1 MDLLNLSVFS
11 VGKLP
16 AGAPETVSLAGETG
30 DLSQEFS
37 QMLHVLRQAKLSTS
51 EEPKLSAALPDLED
65 GGESNS
71 DYQPLKN
78 LMEFMDA
85 VESQVGQG
93 NSKEPKVLPTRDVVS
108 ALSDLLVF
116 LKALRQHLIG
126 VDGSDKVQTAS
137 ENAAIPVQ
145 IPDKIDAT
153 DLAEFEQILH
163 DLGQLVPTGN
173 ALDGQSEDH
182 ENLDQAFT
190 VDIEPAAVKAEAAA
204 FNADPVTVNTDLP
217 MAKESPAAG
226 GEQKI
231 ELNGVTN
238 HPKAE
243 ELVSSVPS
251 GGPVVRDDPDALPR
265 RELNP
270 VNAQSEGAK
279 PKEVLID
286 EPSDTSVKK
295 VVLDNAQPALQ
306 NENNHN
312 THVVQSDERKQVVDF
327 AKASDEVKLPQ
338 EGDAKDASVL
348 AEALVPLRELVSK
361 LRSQKPD
368 QPFKLSQREQSKL
381 VEATKLLRSIDFQD
395 ISAGKNPF
403 KDIFDGSK
411 LVRQT
416 ENGTARPLNQERTGE
431 DLLQSATE
439 TDLDDLQTLEALAQ
453 SVMASDPSAQDLAQ
467 IRRTSFVAFPPEISE
482 KSIIFEM
489 PVLLVVNEVDASNPD
504 VSHITKSEVTNTADL
519 NLKPDEILTLSQ
531 KDMPTDALAATR
543 KMDLSN
549 GDKAQTVTIGS
560 PEQSLE
566 KPVLAGELSR
576 ISEQVAAGQATKVE
590 NTMQPSEQV
599 STSGARGD
607 GENVDHA
614 IDRPALSVSEK
625 SDGQLHP
632 KSGPEVFSGNKEG
645 NISSLSSN
653 KTEVLAQNASQTVAA
668 KSEIGTANLSA
679 SATDTEQKSPDVSL
693 RSAPNQRE
701 TSDQARYERPI
712 VHSGA
717 VNAPKTEMAQ
727 SDTKDAPVQKVPES
741 KAQTNEPLGVK
752 DPLEKAAKTE
762 TQKTE
767 LGSLATTKANVRKAE
782 NANPLQAHPAESE
795 IDESLIAKKQGA
807 VENLPL
813 RKKTNR
819 RVSESKT
826 FEIAQPKVKLS
837 AQRPDVLPKPQ
848 TITDFSARAV
858 EAMVSQNLGTVR
870 TTASQTGTTVPFAVL
885 NAETGT
891 VQQASSTSN
900 PQNTGGHM
908 QSGADRLE
916 KWIDG
921 RLDLTSR
928 DWVNNLA
935 KTMAAAINRGQQR
948 LMLALSPPSLGRI
961 NIVFNARSAGLDV
974 RIHAER
980 KATLSLLGDAQ
991 AKLVSN
997 LENAGHKVNNL
1008 SYAEMETSENNF
1020 DLDYNQSAKGGKD
1033 DTGRRDPAKQKTDG
1047 DAEQVA
1053 QEKPADN
1060 NTDDAS
1066 LVNITV

>member
-16 AGAPETVSLAGETG
+16 AGAPETMSLAGETG

-37 QMLHVLRQAKLSTS
+37 QMLHVLRQSKLSTS
-51 EEPKLSAALPDLED
+51 EDLKLSAVRTELED
-65 GGESNS
+65 GRESNS
-71 DYQPLKN
+71 DYEPLKN

-85 VESQVGQG
+85 VESQIRQG
-93 NSKEPKVLPTRDVVS
+93 NSKEPKALPAREVVS

-116 LKALRQHLIG
+116 LKALRQHLTGAIG
-126 VDGSDKVQTAS
+126 PEKVRTAS
-137 ENAAIPVQ
+137 ENTAIPVQ
-145 IPDKIDAT
+145 IPDKIDAA

-163 DLGQLVPTGN
+163 DLGQFVPTGN

-190 VDIEPAAVKAEAAA
+190 VDIKPAAV
-204 FNADPVTVNTDLP
+204 NADPVAVNTDLP
-217 MAKESPAAG
+217 MAKENPAAG
-226 GEQKI
+226 KEQKI
-231 ELNGVTN
+231 ELNGFTD

-251 GGPVVRDDPDALPR
+251 GGPVLRDDLDASPR

-270 VNAQSEGAK
+270 ANAQSEGAK

-286 EPSDTSVKK
+286 EPSDTSEKK
-295 VVLDNAQPALQ
+295 IVLDNAQPALQ
-306 NENNHN
+306 KENLRN
-312 THVVQSDERKQVVDF
+312 TQTVQPDESKQVVNIGR
-327 AKASDEVKLPQ
+327 AADEVKLPQ
-338 EGDAKDASVL
+338 EGDAKAASIL

-361 LRSQKPD
+361 LGSQKPD
-368 QPFKLSQREQSKL
+368 HPFKLSQREQSKL
-381 VEATKLLRSIDFQD
+381 VEATKLLRSIDFED

-403 KDIFDGSK
+403 RDIFDGSK

-416 ENGTARPLNQERTGE
+416 ENGNARSLNKERRG
-431 DLLQSATE
+431 DDQLQSAAE
-439 TDLDDLQTLEALAQ
+439 TDLDDLQALEALAQ
-453 SVMASDPSAQDLAQ
+453 SALASDPSAQDLAQ

-504 VSHITKSEVTNTADL
+504 ISHIIKSEVANTTDL
-519 NLKPDEILTLSQ
+519 NLKPDEILTLPQ
-531 KDMPTDALAATR
+531 KDTPTDALAGTR
-543 KMDLSN
+543 KTDFLN

-566 KPVLAGELSR
+566 KPVLDGELSR
-576 ISEQVAAGQATKVE
+576 ISEQVATGQATKVE
-590 NTMQPSEQV
+590 NMMQPSGQV
-599 STSGARGD
+599 PTSGALRD
-607 GENVDHA
+607 GENVNHA

-632 KSGPEVFSGNKEG
+632 KSGPEVFSGHKEG
-645 NISSLSSN
+645 NVSSPSSN
-653 KTEVLAQNASQTVAA
+653 KTEVLAQNASQTVVA
-668 KSEIGTANLSA
+668 KSETGTPNLSP
-679 SATDTEQKSPDVSL
+679 SATETEQKSPDVSL

-701 TSDQARYERPI
+701 TSDQAGYERPI
-712 VHSGA
+712 VQSVA
-717 VNAPKTEMAQ
+717 VNAPKTEMVQ
-727 SDTKDAPVQKVPES
+727 SDIKDTPVLKVTES
-741 KAQTNEPLGVK
+741 KAQTNEPLGIK
-752 DPLEKAAKTE
+752 DPLEKVAKTE

-767 LGSLATTKANVRKAE
+767 GETLATTKANVRTAE
-782 NANPLQAHPAESE
+782 NANQLQARPAENDS
-795 IDESLIAKKQGA
+795 DESLIAKKQAA

-813 RKKTNR
+813 RKKTNGR
-819 RVSESKT
+819 ISESKT
-826 FEIAQPKVKLS
+826 FEIAKPKVKLL

-870 TTASQTGTTVPFAVL
+870 TIVSHTSTTVPFAVQ
-885 NAETGT
+885 NVETGT

-900 PQNTGGHM
+900 PQNMGGQM

-916 KWIDG
+916 KLIDA

-928 DWVNNLA
+928 GWVNNLA
-935 KTMAAAINRGQQR
+935 KTMASAINRGQQR
-948 LMLALSPPSLGRI
+948 LMFALSPPSLGRI

-974 RIHAER
+974 RIQAER

-1033 DTGRRDPAKQKTDG
+1033 DTGRRDAAKQKTEG

-1053 QEKPADN
+1053 QEKPSDN

>member
-37 QMLHVLRQAKLSTS
+37 QMLHVLRQSKLSTS
-51 EEPKLSAALPDLED
+51 EDLKLSAARTDLED

-71 DYQPLKN
+71 AYQPLKN

-85 VESQVGQG
+85 VESQIGQG
-93 NSKEPKVLPTRDVVS
+93 NSKEPKALPAREVVS

-116 LKALRQHLIG
+116 IKALRQHLAG
-126 VDGSDKVQTAS
+126 ANGPDKVRTTS

-145 IPDKIDAT
+145 IPDKIDAA

-163 DLGQLVPTGN
+163 DLGQFVPMGN

-190 VDIEPAAVKAEAAA
+190 VDIIPAAV
-204 FNADPVTVNTDLP
+204 NADPVAVNTDLP
-217 MAKESPAAG
+217 MAKERPAAG
-226 GEQKI
+226 REQKI
-231 ELNGVTN
+231 ELNGFTD

-251 GGPVVRDDPDALPR
+251 GGPVLRDDLDASPR

-270 VNAQSEGAK
+270 ANAQSEGAK

-286 EPSDTSVKK
+286 EPSDTSEKK
-295 VVLDNAQPALQ
+295 VVLDNAQPVLQ
-306 NENNHN
+306 NENLHN
-312 THVVQSDERKQVVDF
+312 TQTVQLDESKQVVNIGR
-327 AKASDEVKLPQ
+327 AADEVKLPE
-338 EGDAKDASVL
+338 EGDAKAASIL

-361 LRSQKPD
+361 LGSQNPD
-368 QPFKLSQREQSKL
+368 HPFKLSQREQSKL
-381 VEATKLLRSIDFQD
+381 VEATKLLRSIDFED
-395 ISAGKNPF
+395 MSAGKNPF

-411 LVRQT
+411 SVRQT
-416 ENGTARPLNQERTGE
+416 ENGNARSLNKERSGE
-431 DLLQSATE
+431 DQLQSAAE
-439 TDLDDLQTLEALAQ
+439 TDLDDLQVLEALAQ
-453 SVMASDPSAQDLAQ
+453 SALASDPSAQDLAQ

-482 KSIIFEM
+482 KSSIFEM
-489 PVLLVVNEVDASNPD
+489 PVFLVVNEVDASNPD
-504 VSHITKSEVTNTADL
+504 ISHITKSEVTNTADL
-519 NLKPDEILTLSQ
+519 NLKPDEILTLPQ
-531 KDMPTDALAATR
+531 KDTPTDALVGTR
-543 KMDLSN
+543 KTDFPN
-549 GDKAQTVTIGS
+549 GDKARTVTIGS

-566 KPVLAGELSR
+566 KPVLDGELSR
-576 ISEQVAAGQATKVE
+576 ISEQVATGQATKVE
-590 NTMQPSEQV
+590 NMMQPSGQV
-599 STSGARGD
+599 PTSGVLHD
-607 GENVDHA
+607 GENVNHA

-632 KSGPEVFSGNKEG
+632 KSGPEVFSGHKEG
-645 NISSLSSN
+645 NISSPSSN
-653 KTEVLAQNASQTVAA
+653 KTEVLAQNASQTGAA
-668 KSEIGTANLSA
+668 KSETGTPNLSA
-679 SATDTEQKSPDVSL
+679 SATETDQKSPDVSL

-712 VHSGA
+712 VQSGA
-717 VNAPKTEMAQ
+717 VNALKTEMAQ
-727 SDTKDAPVQKVPES
+727 SDIKDTPVLKVTES
-741 KAQTNEPLGVK
+741 KPQTNEPLDIK
-752 DPLEKAAKTE
+752 DPLEKVAKTE
-762 TQKTE
+762 TKKTE
-767 LGSLATTKANVRKAE
+767 GGTLATTKANVRTAE
-782 NANPLQAHPAESE
+782 NVNQVHAHPAENDS
-795 IDESLIAKKQGA
+795 DESLIAKKQAA

-813 RKKTNR
+813 HKKTNGQ
-819 RVSESKT
+819 VSESKT
-826 FEIAQPKVKLS
+826 FEIAKPKMKLL

-858 EAMVSQNLGTVR
+858 EAMVNQNLGTVR
-870 TTASQTGTTVPFAVL
+870 TIASHTSTTVPFAVQ

-900 PQNTGGHM
+900 PQNMSGQM
-908 QSGADRLE
+908 QSGAERLE

-928 DWVNNLA
+928 GWVNNLA
-935 KTMAAAINRGQQR
+935 KTMASAINRGQQR

-974 RIHAER
+974 RIHAEK

-1020 DLDYNQSAKGGKD
+1020 DVDYNQSAKGGKD
-1033 DTGRRDPAKQKTDG
+1033 DTGRRDPAKQKTVS

-1053 QEKPADN
+1053 QEKSADN

>member
-16 AGAPETVSLAGETG
+16 AGAPETMSLAGETG

-37 QMLHVLRQAKLSTS
+37 QMLHVLRQSKLSTF
-51 EEPKLSAALPDLED
+51 EDAKLSAARTDLED

-93 NSKEPKVLPTRDVVS
+93 NSKEPKALPTREVVS

-163 DLGQLVPTGN
+163 DLGQFVPTGN
-173 ALDGQSEDH
+173 ALGAQSEDH

-190 VDIEPAAVKAEAAA
+190 VDIEPAVA
-204 FNADPVTVNTDLP
+204 NADLP
-217 MAKESPAAG
+217 MAKESPSAG
-226 GEQKI
+226 GEQKN
-231 ELNGVTN
+231 ELNWITDY
-238 HPKAE
+238 PTSE
-243 ELVSSVPS
+243 EFVSSVSS
-251 GGPVVRDDPDALPR
+251 GEPVLQDDLDALPR

-270 VNAQSEGAK
+270 ANAQSEGAK
-279 PKEVLID
+279 PKEVFID
-286 EPSDTSVKK
+286 EPSYTSEKK
-295 VVLDNAQPALQ
+295 VVLDKAQPALQ
-306 NENNHN
+306 NENLHN
-312 THVVQSDERKQVVDF
+312 THTVQLDERKQVVDSC
-327 AKASDEVKLPQ
+327 KASDEVKLPQ
-338 EGDAKDASVL
+338 EGDAKVASVL
-348 AEALVPLRELVSK
+348 AEALSPLRELVSK

-381 VEATKLLRSIDFQD
+381 VEATKLLRSIDFED

-416 ENGTARPLNQERTGE
+416 ENGTARSLYQERSGE
-431 DLLQSATE
+431 DQLHSATE
-439 TDLDDLQTLEALAQ
+439 TDLDDLQALEALAQ
-453 SVMASDPSAQDLAQ
+453 SVMASDPLAQDLAQ

-519 NLKPDEILTLSQ
+519 NLKPDKILTLSK
-531 KDMPTDALAATR
+531 KDAPTDALAATR
-543 KMDLSN
+543 KTDFHN
-549 GDKAQTVTIGS
+549 GDKEQTVTIGS

-576 ISEQVAAGQATKVE
+576 ISEQVATGQATKVE
-590 NTMQPSEQV
+590 NMMQPSGQV
-599 STSGARGD
+599 STSGALGD
-607 GENVDHA
+607 GENVNHA

-625 SDGQLHP
+625 SDGQLRL
-632 KSGPEVFSGNKEG
+632 KTGPEVFSGHKEG
-645 NISSLSSN
+645 NISSPSSN

-668 KSEIGTANLSA
+668 KSETGTPNLSA
-679 SATDTEQKSPDVSL
+679 SATETEQKSPDVSL

-701 TSDQARYERPI
+701 TSDQARYDRPI
-712 VHSGA
+712 VQPGTEK
-717 VNAPKTEMAQ
+717 APKTEMAQ
-727 SDTKDAPVQKVPES
+727 SEIKDVPAQKVTES

-752 DPLEKAAKTE
+752 DPLEKVAKTE

-782 NANPLQAHPAESE
+782 NANQLQAHPAENDS
-795 IDESLIAKKQGA
+795 DESLIAKKQAA

-813 RKKTNR
+813 RKKING

-848 TITDFSARAV
+848 TITDFSARVV

-870 TTASQTGTTVPFAVL
+870 TIASQTSTTVPFAVQ

-900 PQNTGGHM
+900 PQNMGGQM

-928 DWVNNLA
+928 GWVNNLA
-935 KTMAAAINRGQQR
+935 KTMASAINRGQQR

-961 NIVFNARSAGLDV
+961 NIVFSARSVGLDV

-1033 DTGRRDPAKQKTDG
+1033 DTGRRDPAEQKTEG

-1053 QEKPADN
+1053 QEKPSDN
-1060 NTDDAS
+1060 NTDNAS

>member
-1 MDLLNLSVFS
+1 MNLLNLSVFS

-16 AGAPETVSLAGETG
+16 AGAPETMSLAGETG

-37 QMLHVLRQAKLSTS
+37 QMLHVLRQSKLSTS
-51 EEPKLSAALPDLED
+51 EDLKLSAARTDLED

-71 DYQPLKN
+71 AYQPLKN

-85 VESQVGQG
+85 VESQIGQG
-93 NSKEPKVLPTRDVVS
+93 NSKEPKALPAREVVS

-116 LKALRQHLIG
+116 LKALRQHLAG
-126 VDGSDKVQTAS
+126 ANGPDKVRTTS

-145 IPDKIDAT
+145 IPDKIDAA

-163 DLGQLVPTGN
+163 DLGQFVPTGN

-190 VDIEPAAVKAEAAA
+190 VDIIPAAV
-204 FNADPVTVNTDLP
+204 NADPVAVNTDLP

-226 GEQKI
+226 SEQKI
-231 ELNGVTN
+231 ELNGFTD

-251 GGPVVRDDPDALPR
+251 GGPVLRDDLDASPR

-270 VNAQSEGAK
+270 ANAQSEGAK

-286 EPSDTSVKK
+286 EPSDTSEKK
-295 VVLDNAQPALQ
+295 VVLDNAQPVLQ
-306 NENNHN
+306 NENLHN
-312 THVVQSDERKQVVDF
+312 TQTVQLDESKQVVNIGR
-327 AKASDEVKLPQ
+327 AADEVKLPE
-338 EGDAKDASVL
+338 EGDAKAASIL
-348 AEALVPLRELVSK
+348 AEAIIPLRELVSK
-361 LRSQKPD
+361 LGSQNPD
-368 QPFKLSQREQSKL
+368 HPFKLSQREQSKL
-381 VEATKLLRSIDFQD
+381 VEATKLLRSIDFED
-395 ISAGKNPF
+395 MSAGKNPF

-411 LVRQT
+411 SVRQT
-416 ENGTARPLNQERTGE
+416 ENGNARSLNKERSGE
-431 DLLQSATE
+431 DQLQSAAE
-439 TDLDDLQTLEALAQ
+439 TDLDDLQVLEALAQ
-453 SVMASDPSAQDLAQ
+453 SALASDPSAQDLAQ

-489 PVLLVVNEVDASNPD
+489 PVFLVVNEVDASNPD
-504 VSHITKSEVTNTADL
+504 ISHITKSEVTNTADL
-519 NLKPDEILTLSQ
+519 NLKPDEILTLPQ
-531 KDMPTDALAATR
+531 KDTPTDALVGTR
-543 KMDLSN
+543 KTDFPN
-549 GDKAQTVTIGS
+549 GDKARTVTIGS

-566 KPVLAGELSR
+566 KPVLDGELSR
-576 ISEQVAAGQATKVE
+576 ISEQVATGQATKVE
-590 NTMQPSEQV
+590 NMMQPSGQV
-599 STSGARGD
+599 PTSGVLHD
-607 GENVDHA
+607 GENVNHA

-632 KSGPEVFSGNKEG
+632 KSGPEVFSGHKEG
-645 NISSLSSN
+645 NISSPSSN
-653 KTEVLAQNASQTVAA
+653 KTEVLAQNASQTGAA
-668 KSEIGTANLSA
+668 KSETGTPNLSA
-679 SATDTEQKSPDVSL
+679 SATETDQKSPDVSL

-712 VHSGA
+712 VQSGA
-717 VNAPKTEMAQ
+717 VNALKTEMAQ
-727 SDTKDAPVQKVPES
+727 SDIKDTPVLKVTES
-741 KAQTNEPLGVK
+741 KPQTNKPLDIK
-752 DPLEKAAKTE
+752 DPLEKVAKTE
-762 TQKTE
+762 TKKTE
-767 LGSLATTKANVRKAE
+767 GGTLATTKANVRTAE
-782 NANPLQAHPAESE
+782 NVNQVHAHPAENDS
-795 IDESLIAKKQGA
+795 DESLIAKKQAA

-813 RKKTNR
+813 HKKTNGQ
-819 RVSESKT
+819 VSESKT
-826 FEIAQPKVKLS
+826 FEIAKPKIKLL

-858 EAMVSQNLGTVR
+858 EAMVNQNLGTVR
-870 TTASQTGTTVPFAVL
+870 TIASHTSTTVPFAVQ

-900 PQNTGGHM
+900 PQNMGGQM

-916 KWIDG
+916 KLIDG

-928 DWVNNLA
+928 GWVNNLA
-935 KTMAAAINRGQQR
+935 KTMASAINRGQQR

-974 RIHAER
+974 RIHAEK

-1020 DLDYNQSAKGGKD
+1020 DVDYNQSAKGGKD
-1033 DTGRRDPAKQKTDG
+1033 DTGRRDPAKQKTEG
-1047 DAEQVA
+1047 DTEQVA
-1053 QEKPADN
+1053 QEKPSDN

>member
-1 MDLLNLSVFS
+1 
-11 VGKLP
+11 
-16 AGAPETVSLAGETG
+16 T
-30 DLSQEFS
+30 
-37 QMLHVLRQAKLSTS
+37 
-51 EEPKLSAALPDLED
+51 DLED
-65 GGESNS
+65 GRESNS
-71 DYQPLKN
+71 DYLPLKN

-85 VESQVGQG
+85 VESQIGQG
-93 NSKEPKVLPTRDVVS
+93 NSKEPKALPAREVFS

-116 LKALRQHLIG
+116 LKALRQHLAG
-126 VDGSDKVQTAS
+126 ANGPDKVRTTS

-145 IPDKIDAT
+145 IPDKIDAA

-163 DLGQLVPTGN
+163 DLGQFVPTGN

-190 VDIEPAAVKAEAAA
+190 VDIIPAAV
-204 FNADPVTVNTDLP
+204 NADPVAVNTDLP

-231 ELNGVTN
+231 ELNGFTD

-251 GGPVVRDDPDALPR
+251 GGPVLRDDLDASPR

-270 VNAQSEGAK
+270 ANAQSEGAK

-286 EPSDTSVKK
+286 EPSDTSEKK
-295 VVLDNAQPALQ
+295 VVLDNAQPVLQ
-306 NENNHN
+306 NENLHN
-312 THVVQSDERKQVVDF
+312 TQTVQLDESKQVVNIGR
-327 AKASDEVKLPQ
+327 AADEVKLPE
-338 EGDAKDASVL
+338 EGDAKAASIL

-361 LRSQKPD
+361 LGSQNPD
-368 QPFKLSQREQSKL
+368 HPFKLSQREQSKL
-381 VEATKLLRSIDFQD
+381 VEATKLLRSIDFED
-395 ISAGKNPF
+395 MSAGKNPF

-411 LVRQT
+411 SVRQT
-416 ENGTARPLNQERTGE
+416 ENGNARSLNKERSGE
-431 DLLQSATE
+431 DQLQSAAE
-439 TDLDDLQTLEALAQ
+439 TDLDDLQVLEALAQ
-453 SVMASDPSAQDLAQ
+453 SALASDPSAQDLAQ

-489 PVLLVVNEVDASNPD
+489 PVFLVVNEVDASNPD
-504 VSHITKSEVTNTADL
+504 ISHITKSEVTNTADL
-519 NLKPDEILTLSQ
+519 NLKPDEILTLPQ
-531 KDMPTDALAATR
+531 KDTPTDALVGTR
-543 KMDLSN
+543 KTDFPN

-566 KPVLAGELSR
+566 KPVLDGELSR
-576 ISEQVAAGQATKVE
+576 ISEQVATGQATKVE
-590 NTMQPSEQV
+590 NMMQPSGQV
-599 STSGARGD
+599 PTSGVLHD
-607 GENVDHA
+607 GENVNHA

-632 KSGPEVFSGNKEG
+632 KSGPEVFSGHKEG
-645 NISSLSSN
+645 NISSPSSN

-668 KSEIGTANLSA
+668 KSETGTPNLSA
-679 SATDTEQKSPDVSL
+679 SATETDQKSPDVSL

-712 VHSGA
+712 VQSGA
-717 VNAPKTEMAQ
+717 VNALKTEMAQ
-727 SDTKDAPVQKVPES
+727 SDIKDTPVLKVTES
-741 KAQTNEPLGVK
+741 KPQTNEPLDIK
-752 DPLEKAAKTE
+752 DPLEKVAKTE
-762 TQKTE
+762 TKKTE
-767 LGSLATTKANVRKAE
+767 GGTLATTKANVRTAE
-782 NANPLQAHPAESE
+782 NVNQVHAHPAENDS
-795 IDESLIAKKQGA
+795 DESLIAKKQAA

-813 RKKTNR
+813 HKKTNGQ
-819 RVSESKT
+819 VSESKT
-826 FEIAQPKVKLS
+826 FEIAKPKMKLL

-858 EAMVSQNLGTVR
+858 EAMVNQNLGTVR
-870 TTASQTGTTVPFAVL
+870 TIASHTSTTVPFAVQ

-900 PQNTGGHM
+900 PQNMGGQM
-908 QSGADRLE
+908 QSGAERLE

-928 DWVNNLA
+928 GWVNNLA
-935 KTMAAAINRGQQR
+935 KTMASAINRGQQR

-974 RIHAER
+974 RIHAEK

-1008 SYAEMETSENNF
+1008 SYAEM
-1020 DLDYNQSAKGGKD
+1020 
-1033 DTGRRDPAKQKTDG
+1033 
-1047 DAEQVA
+1047 
-1053 QEKPADN
+1053 
-1060 NTDDAS
+1060 
-1066 LVNITV
+1066 